1 MKSRKASRSINRKST
16 SKNRRWTSFKREIV
30 IKFLE
35 LLNTVKLYHWKTHS
49 YSTHKATD
57 ELYSKLN
64 ENIDTFIEV
73 LLGKSGD
80 RVDLSGQKTIS
91 LRSFSTSNELKRYLV
106 SIKEYLVKLDKCD
119 ALIHHGMSNS
129 DLFNIRDEILANI
142 NQFLYLLSFM

>member
-1 MKSRKASRSINRKST
+1 MKSRKINRTVNRKST
-16 SKNRRWTSFKREIV
+16 SKNRRWGSFKREIV

-57 ELYSKLN
+57 DLYEKLN

-80 RVDLSGQKTIS
+80 RVDLSQQKTMS
-91 LRSFSTSNELKRYLV
+91 LRSFSTSNELKKYLV
-106 SIKEYLVKLDKCD
+106 SVKEYLVKLDKCD
-119 ALIHHGMSNS
+119 ALVHRGMSNS